1 MTTLSFAE
9 QAQLAAAIVATA
21 ETLGQTMS
29 AAAAE
34 LMASDLSEYPAPD
47 IIAALTAC
55 RRELTGK
62 LTLAAVL
69 QRIQAADGRPSR
81 DEAWA
86 IALQAGDERDTVV
99 LTSEIMAALQVARPI
114 LEARD
119 KVGARM
125 AFLSAYDRLIAQAR
139 QDAQPVKW
147 EVSLGFDP
155 DLRSRA
161 IEQARDLGRLPA
173 PEADRLLLQ
182 HAQQSPSAN
191 GMAIAGLIT
200 GTVSK
205 PDPQT
210 REKLRAISDELK
222 GRRRRKDVQ
231 SRWDARKERRALT
244 AMKQAAA
251 EAIASKQEGKRP

>member
-1 MTTLSFAE
+1 MLSSDAI
-9 QAQLAAAIVATA
+9 AQLAAAIVATA
-21 ETLGQTMS
+21 EMLGQTIS
-29 AAAAE
+29 ATAAE
-34 LMASDLSEYPAPD
+34 MIADDLAEYGPD
-47 IIAALTAC
+47 EIKEALRAC

-69 QRIQAADGRPSR
+69 QRIHAADGRPGR

-99 LTSEIMAALQVARPI
+99 LTGEIMAALQVARPI

-119 KVGARM
+119 KIGARM
-125 AFLSAYDRLIAQAR
+125 AFLGAYDRLIAQAR
-139 QDAQPVKW
+139 QDAQPVRW

-155 DLRSRA
+155 ELRARA
-161 IEQARDLGRLPA
+161 IKQARDLGRLPA

-182 HAQQSPSAN
+182 HAQQAPSAN

-210 REKLRAISDELK
+210 RKKLRAISDELK
-222 GRRRRKDVQ
+222 GRRRKDIQ
-231 SRWDARKERRALT
+231 SRWDARKERRALV
-244 AMKQAAA
+244 ALKRAATD
-251 EAIASKQEGKRP
+251 AIASKQGGEQ